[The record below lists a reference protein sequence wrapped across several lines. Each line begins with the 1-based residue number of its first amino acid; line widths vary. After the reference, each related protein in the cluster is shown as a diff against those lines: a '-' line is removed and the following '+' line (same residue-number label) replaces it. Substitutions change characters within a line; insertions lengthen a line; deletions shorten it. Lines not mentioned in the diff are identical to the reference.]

1 MVTKKSSTPN
11 RSYKVADQ
19 IQRDLT
25 ELIARELKDPRVGMI
40 TIQAVE
46 VTPDYAHAKVF
57 FSQLQGDSQKTQDAL
72 NQAAGFLRNGLFKRL
87 HIHTVPTLHFVFDRT
102 TEKAADMNALIAQA
116 VASRSKNED

>member
-1 MVTKKSSTPN
+1 MRPKKSKTPH
-11 RSYKVADQ
+11 RAFKVADQ

-25 ELIARELKDPRVGMI
+25 ELIARELKDPRVGMV

-46 VTPDYAHAKVF
+46 VTPDYAHAKIF
-57 FSQLQGDSQKTQDAL
+57 FSLLAGDSAACQEGL
-72 NQAAGFLRNGLFKRL
+72 NQAAGFLRAGLFKRL